1 MKRWFA
7 LIISIALSLYSISLM
22 QAQDAA
28 AWEILDLVNQARNQ
42 AGVHSLT
49 MNQQLMQAAQ
59 RHSDD
64 MAATDTLTHTG
75 SDGSEFWQRMGDA
88 GYSLT
93 TGAENVLMRWDSS
106 GAGAFDQWLNS
117 PPHRENY
124 MNAAYVEVGIAYA
137 QASSGAHY
145 FTMVLGARPGV
156 EPPAII
162 EEPTPIPPSPV
173 PPTPIPPT
181 PLPPTATLPPPTPIP
196 PTVTQPP
203 LPSATATMLLP
214 SATATFPPPPTFTPA
229 VVPAR
234 TLQPNA
240 VNPTPQPPNMMIPN
254 SSGNLLDLTR
264 WFINYWR
271 NAARVQSQPVQP
283 AIPSPT
289 LIPTLLPTAK
299 PVDLLLLYNAE
310 SFTLVNVSGRVLG
323 LGGLLFRGEGGE
335 MAIEEWDTEFLTQS
349 LTGFTPD
356 DCLQAWTNRIG
367 IVLEKPDICQVRHSW
382 ITVSSDALFW
392 QNTQTFSI
400 IRDDRIIAV
409 CSGAAG
415 VCQVNL
421 SDSVGT
427 VFQPTPQPPA
437 ANQNTAANQPLAAD
451 NSAQSQIPVGSSD
464 VRLIYS
470 PQSFALLNTSGRTL
484 DISQLAFESDN
495 GVMVAGRWN
504 IESLSA
510 PLFAFPAGGCLQAW
524 AAGGEF
530 QAAPDGCDY
539 RHAWV
544 AVSVDQIFWVNVGS
558 FRVRRGAEVLATC
571 GGNAGTCDFAIP

>member
-1 MKRWFA
+1 MERRVA
-7 LIISIALSLYSISLM
+7 LIISIVLFLNAM
-22 QAQDAA
+22 TFVQAQDAA
-28 AWEILDLVNQARNQ
+28 AWEVLDLVNQARNQ

-49 MNQQLMQAAQ
+49 MNQQLVQAAQ

-75 SDGSEFWQRMGDA
+75 SDGSEFWQRMGDT

-93 TGAENVLMRWDSS
+93 SGAENVLMRWDSS
-106 GAGAFDQWLNS
+106 GVGAFDQWLNS

-124 MNAAYVEVGIAYA
+124 MNSAYVEVGIAYA
-137 QASSGAHY
+137 QANSGAYY
-145 FTMVLGARPGV
+145 FTMVLGARAGV
-156 EPPAII
+156 EPPAIV
-162 EEPTPIPPSPV
+162 EEPTPVPPTATPV

-181 PLPPTATLPPPTPIP
+181 ATPPPPTPIP

-203 LPSATATMLLP
+203 LPSATPTIILP
-214 SATATFPPPPTFTPA
+214 SATATFPPPLTFTPTLQP
-229 VVPAR
+229 VVPTR
-234 TLQPNA
+234 TLQPNT
-240 VNPTPQPPNMMIPN
+240 VNPTQLPNTSNP
-254 SSGNLLDLTR
+254 GNLLALTR
-264 WFINYWR
+264 WLSNYWR
-271 NAARVQSQPVQP
+271 SYALVQSQPVVP

-289 LIPTLLPTAK
+289 LVPTLLPTAE
-299 PVDLLLLYNAE
+299 PVDLLLLYNAQ

-323 LGGLLFRGEGGE
+323 LGGLLFRGEAGE
-335 MAIEEWDTEFLTQS
+335 MAVEEWNTEFLTQP
-349 LTGFTPD
+349 LTGFTPN
-356 DCLQAWTNRIG
+356 DCLQAWTNQIG
-367 IVLEKPDICQVRHSW
+367 MVLEKPDICQVRHSW
-382 ITVSSDALFW
+382 ITVNAAAMFW
-392 QNTQTFSI
+392 QNTQTFSV
-400 IRDDRIIAV
+400 IRDDTIIAV

-427 VFQPTPQPPA
+427 VFQPTPPPPA
-437 ANQNTAANQPLAAD
+437 NNQSAAANQPSAAE
-451 NSAQSQIPVGSSD
+451 NSTQNQVAAGSSD

-510 PLFAFPAGGCLQAW
+510 PLFAFPSGDCLQAW
-524 AAGGEF
+524 AAGSEF

-571 GGNAGTCDFAIP
+571 GGNAGTCDFALP